1 MMETNLDRLEE
12 AADALARAEAL
23 LIGAGAGMGVD
34 SGLPDY
40 RGTLGY
46 WTNNPEWEDLA
57 SGQWFLDRPEHAWEV
72 MREKTS
78 WFARAEPHLGYD
90 ALRSMAGRM
99 SRGAHVY
106 TSNVDAH
113 FARAGFHRDNIL
125 ECHGSMFYLQ
135 CAAMCSRDVWYRQDL
150 AQLVDHS
157 LPIPVCPRCQKI
169 ARPNVLL
176 FGDNLWTCSRHVEQM
191 KHYLEWRDSLE
202 GARVVVLEIG
212 AGSTIPSVREQCELV
227 SERYDATL
235 VRINPFESECP
246 EGIGIPLG
254 ACAALTQLDR
264 MISRRT
270 GNA

>member
-1 MMETNLDRLEE
+1 MKTNLDLLEE
-12 AADALARAEAL
+12 AAEVIAGADAL

-46 WTNNPEWEDLA
+46 WTSNPEWEDLA
-57 SGQWFLDRPEHAWEV
+57 SGQWFLDDPEKSWLV
-72 MREKTS
+72 MREKTA

-99 SRGAHVY
+99 SRGARVY

-113 FARAGFHRDNIL
+113 FVRAGFHPNAIL

-135 CAAMCSRDVWYRQDL
+135 CASMCSREVWYRSSLDV
-150 AQLVDHS
+150 LVDDT
-157 LPIPVCPRCQKI
+157 LPIPTCPHCEGI

-191 KHYLEWRDSLE
+191 KHYLAWRDALE
-202 GARVVVLEIG
+202 GARVAVLEIG

-227 SERYDATL
+227 TERYDATL
-235 VRINPFESECP
+235 IRINPFESECP

>member
-1 MMETNLDRLEE
+1 METNLDKLE
-12 AADALARAEAL
+12 AAALAIASADAL
-23 LIGAGAGMGVD
+23 LIGAGAGLGVD

-46 WTNNPEWEDLA
+46 WTQNPEWEEMA
-57 SGQWFLDRPEHAWEV
+57 SGQWFIQKPAQAWEV
-72 MREKTS
+72 MREKTE
-78 WFARAEPHLGYD
+78 WFARALPHAGYD

-113 FARAGFHRDNIL
+113 FTRAGFHPDSVL
-125 ECHGSMFYLQ
+125 ECHGSMFFLQ
-135 CAAMCSRDVWYRQDL
+135 CASMCSREVWEVEDTN
-150 AQLVDHS
+150 QLTDPS
-157 LPIPVCPRCQKI
+157 LPIPTCPHCEGI

-191 KHYLEWRDSLE
+191 KYYLAWRDALA
-202 GARVVVLEIG
+202 GAKVVVIEIG
-212 AGSTIPSVREQCELV
+212 AGSTIASVREQCELV
-227 SERYDATL
+227 TERFDATL
-235 VRINPFESECP
+235 IRINPFEAECP

-264 MISRRT
+264 MVARRT